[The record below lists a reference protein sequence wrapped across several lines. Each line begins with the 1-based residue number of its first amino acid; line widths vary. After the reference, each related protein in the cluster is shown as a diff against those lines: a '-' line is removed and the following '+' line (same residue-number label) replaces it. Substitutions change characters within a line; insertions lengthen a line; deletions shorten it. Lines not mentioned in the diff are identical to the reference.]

1 MPLRG
6 TSQVACLP
14 GVDELSE
21 ARGDT
26 TRMSLS
32 LRPKRG
38 KSDMRRFHVLLLA
51 AVVAACGDAA
61 VEETTLPPATT
72 VALATTVPGA
82 PQRIVS
88 LSATHTE
95 MLWAIGA
102 EDQIVGTDLTSNF
115 PPPAEET
122 AKVDAFNFDVE
133 EVAALDPDLV
143 VLAFDFAGEVAALEA
158 VQIPTLL
165 LPPPATL
172 EESYDQLRELGGA
185 VGRSAEAAALAEQM
199 QAEIDEVVAVTAAGG
214 DPGTVFHEI
223 DNTLFS
229 ANSATFIGDLYARF
243 GFENIAD
250 EVPDEFGSGFVQLS
264 PEFVLDADPDFIFL
278 GDAAFGETAE
288 TVAAR
293 PGWDQLTA
301 VEEGRVIELD
311 SDIAGRWGP
320 RTTQLV
326 RQIGQAITEAQAG

>member
-1 MPLRG
+1 
-6 TSQVACLP
+6 
-14 GVDELSE
+14 
-21 ARGDT
+21 
-26 TRMSLS
+26 
-32 LRPKRG
+32 
-38 KSDMRRFHVLLLA
+38 MRRIRVLLLLA
-51 AVVAACGDAA
+51 MVASACGDAA
-61 VEETTLPPATT
+61 GDGTTTEPPTT
-72 VALATTVPGA
+72 VTTIVLATTPPDA
-82 PQRIVS
+82 PERLVS

-95 MLWAIGA
+95 MLYAIGA
-102 EDQIVGTDLTSNF
+102 QDQIVGTDLTSNF

-143 VLAFDFAGEVAALEA
+143 VLAFDFAGEVAALKA

-165 LPPPATL
+165 LPPPTTL
-172 EESYDQLRELGGA
+172 DGAYDQVRELGDA
-185 VGRSAEAAALAEQM
+185 VGRGEEAAALAGEM
-199 QAEIDEVVAVTAAGG
+199 QVAIDEIIGVTTAGG

-229 ANSATFIGDLYARF
+229 ANSSTFIGDVYSRF
-243 GFENIAD
+243 GFANIAD

-278 GDAAFGETAE
+278 GDAAFGESAE

-301 VEEGRVIELD
+301 VQEGRVVELD

-320 RTTQLV
+320 RTVELV
-326 RQIGQAITEAQAG
+326 RQIGQAIAASRDG

>member
-1 MPLRG
+1 
-6 TSQVACLP
+6 
-14 GVDELSE
+14 
-21 ARGDT
+21 
-26 TRMSLS
+26 
-32 LRPKRG
+32 
-38 KSDMRRFHVLLLA
+38 MRWIHVPLLLL
-51 AVVAACGDAA
+51 VVVAAACGDGGSS
-61 VEETTLPPATT
+61 ETPATVT
-72 VALATTVPGA
+72 TITLASTPPDA
-82 PQRIVS
+82 PARVVS

-95 MLWAIGA
+95 MLYAVGA
-102 EDQIVGTDLTSNF
+102 QDQIAGTDLTSNF
-115 PPPAEET
+115 PLPAEET
-122 AKVDAFNFDVE
+122 PKVDAFNFDVE

-165 LPPPATL
+165 LPPPTTL
-172 EESYDQLRELGGA
+172 DGAYDQLRELGEA
-185 VGRSAEAAALAEQM
+185 VGRGEEAAALAGEM
-199 QAEIDEVVAVTAAGG
+199 QTAIDEIVGAATAGG

-229 ANSATFIGDLYARF
+229 ANSSTFIGDVYSRF

-250 EVPDEFGSGFVQLS
+250 EAADEFGSGFVQLS

-278 GDAAFGETAE
+278 GDAGLGETAE

-301 VEEGRVIELD
+301 VQEGRVVELD

-320 RTTQLV
+320 RSVELV
-326 RQIGQAITEAQAG
+326 RQIGQAIVASQGG